1 MNHRISL
8 RLAGAILAPAVLVA
22 FVIGLV
28 LAGVLNLAPSRVG
41 AQSGGTIQT
50 GTGLG
55 SGDHSPF
62 VGVAEL
68 VLPAVVNISAEK
80 TVRVSRHSEGEP
92 GSPLEEMFRE
102 FFRGFPEMPFEQ
114 QRSSLG
120 SGVIISPDGYI
131 VTNNH
136 VVANFDKFTVK
147 LADETEFKG
156 KDVKVVGRDPKTDLA
171 VLKVSSKKPLSPIK
185 LANPADIKVGDWA
198 IAVGN
203 PFGLNGTVTVGVISA
218 KGRSGIPLPEG
229 PSYQDFIQTDASINP
244 GNSGG
249 ALVNIKGEL
258 VGINSAIR
266 SPVGASVGIGFAVP
280 VALVKSVSEQLIE
293 GGRVVRGY
301 MGIRPQAVDE
311 RLMKAMA
318 LTDTRGVLIAE
329 VVEGAPAEKAGLV
342 AGDVI
347 VAVNGTKTEGVEQF
361 RMQIAEL
368 APGTNVTVDLVR
380 DGKRLTKS
388 VRLTEFPDNQVAA
401 QSAEEDEPGRMWL
414 GLSVRNLTAQERD
427 QARVQGGVVVDEVEP
442 GSAAAEAGVRRN
454 DVIIEAG
461 GEKIADVADFNRA
474 SRKET
479 NRRRAVLLRVKR
491 GGNTM
496 FIAVDPTDQP

>member
-1 MNHRISL
+1 MNHKVSL
-8 RLAGAILAPAVLVA
+8 KLVGALVAPAVLVA
-22 FVIGLV
+22 FVIGLI
-28 LAGVLNLAPSRVG
+28 LAGVLNFAPGRAG
-41 AQSGGTIQT
+41 AQSGGTVQT
-50 GTGLG
+50 GSGLG
-55 SGDHSPF
+55 ALDHSPF
-62 VGVAEL
+62 VSVAEQ

-80 TVRVSRHSEGEP
+80 TVRVTRRSEGEP

-102 FFRGFPEMPFEQ
+102 FFRGFPEMPMEQ

-120 SGVIISPDGYI
+120 SGVVISPDGYI

-136 VVANFDKFTVK
+136 VVADFDKFTVK

-171 VLKVSSKKPLSPIK
+171 VLKVTAGKPLSPIK
-185 LANPADIKVGDWA
+185 FANPEDIKVGDWA

-203 PFGLNGTVTVGVISA
+203 PFGLNGTVTVGVVSA

-258 VGINSAIR
+258 MGINSAIR

-280 VALVKSVSEQLIE
+280 VALVRSVSEQLIKS
-293 GGRVVRGY
+293 GKVVRGY

-311 RLMKAMA
+311 RLMKAMG
-318 LTDTRGVLIAE
+318 LPDTRGVLVAE
-329 VVEGAPAEKAGLV
+329 VVEGAPAERAGLR

-347 VAVNGTKTEGVEQF
+347 TAVNGVKTEGVEQF
-361 RMQIAEL
+361 RMQIADFT
-368 APGTNVTVDLVR
+368 PGANVTVELVR
-380 DGKRLTKS
+380 EGQRLTKT
-388 VRLTEFPDNQVAA
+388 VRLTEFPDDQASVP
-401 QSAEEDEPGRMWL
+401 SVEEDEQARAWL
-414 GLSVRNLTAQERD
+414 GLSVRNLTVQERE
-427 QARVQGGVVVDEVEP
+427 QARVQGGVLVESVEP

-454 DVIIEAG
+454 DIIIEAG
-461 GEKIADVADFNRA
+461 GEKIANTADFSRI
-474 SRKET
+474 SRKEA
-479 NRRRAVLLRVKR
+479 NRKRAVLFRVKR

-496 FIAVDPTDQP
+496 FIAVDPTD

>member
-1 MNHRISL
+1 MNHRVSL
-8 RLAGAILAPAVLVA
+8 RLVGLLIAPAVLVA
-22 FVIGLV
+22 FVVGLI
-28 LAGVLNLAPSRVG
+28 LAGVLNVMPSRAG

-50 GTGLG
+50 GPGLG
-55 SGDHSPF
+55 VGDHSPF
-62 VGVAEL
+62 VAVAEQ
-68 VLPAVVNISAEK
+68 VLPTVVNISAEK
-80 TVRVSRHSEGEP
+80 TVRVSRRGEGEP

-136 VVANFDKFTVK
+136 VVADFDKFTVK

-171 VLKVSSKKPLSPIK
+171 VLKVTAKKLLTPIRFASPE
-185 LANPADIKVGDWA
+185 DIKVGDWA

-203 PFGLNGTVTVGVISA
+203 PFGLNGTVTVGVVSA

-258 VGINSAIR
+258 IGINSAIR

-280 VALVKSVSEQLIE
+280 VALVKSVSEQLIRS
-293 GGRVVRGY
+293 GKVVRGY

-311 RLMKAMA
+311 RLMKAMG
-318 LTDTRGVLIAE
+318 LSDTRGVLVAE
-329 VVEGAPAEKAGLV
+329 VVEGAPAERAGLR

-347 VAVNGTKTEGVEQF
+347 TAVNGVKTEGVEQF
-361 RMQIAEL
+361 RMQIASF
-368 APGTNVTVDLVR
+368 APGTSVSVELFR
-380 DGKRLTKS
+380 EGQRLIKT
-388 VRLTEFPDNQVAA
+388 VRLTEFPDDQAA
-401 QSAEEDEPGRMWL
+401 APSVEDEEQARAWL
-414 GLSVRNLTAQERD
+414 GLSVRNLTAQERE
-427 QARVQGGVVVDEVEP
+427 QARVQGGVLVEAVEP
-442 GSAAAEAGVRRN
+442 GSAADEAGIRRN
-454 DVIIEAG
+454 DIIIEAG
-461 GEKIADVADFNRA
+461 GEKIASAADFGRI
-474 SRKET
+474 SRKEA
-479 NRRRAVLLRVKR
+479 NRKKAALLRVKR
-491 GGNTM
+491 GGSTM
-496 FIAVDPTDQP
+496 FIAVDPTD